1 MAPERYAMITRTL
14 LAAALLS
21 AASLAAPASAH
32 DYKAGDLVIN
42 HPWARATPP
51 GASVGGGYL
60 SVRNAG
66 TAPDRLLSVT
76 SDVAGRVTIHEMSNV
91 DGVMTMRPVPAGLP
105 IPPGGALE
113 LKPGGYHVMFMD
125 LKDALKAGDSVKG
138 VLTFEKAG
146 PVPVEFKVQSIGAK
160 PGEPA
165 AGKPGDAHPAH

>member
-1 MAPERYAMITRTL
+1 MITRTL

-21 AASLAAPASAH
+21 AAVPAAPALAH

-66 TAPDRLLSVT
+66 TAPDRLLSIT
-76 SDVAGRVTIHEMSNV
+76 SDVAGRVMIHEMSNAG
-91 DGVMTMRPVPAGLP
+91 GVMTMRPVPAGLP
-105 IPPGGALE
+105 IPPGEVVE

-125 LKDALKAGDSVKG
+125 LKDGLKAGDSVKG

-146 PVPVEFKVQSIGAK
+146 AVPVEFRVQAIGAK
-160 PGEPA
+160 TGEPA
-165 AGKPGDAHPAH
+165 AGKPGDAHAGH